1 VFLCRREH
9 LPDGILYTSQDS
21 HYSIFKIA
29 IMYRMKCVK
38 VRTLISG
45 EIDCADLKAQV
56 LAHKEKPAIINLN
69 IGLFFS
75 LTKFLSRRM
84 QNLKMDSILYCR
96 DDYERR
102 YWWPWSCNTNSGGL
116 WLHSWSI
123 LYSLWWSSVWNYVAF
138 SQTSEL
144 KLDLNLRLF
153 TMKI

>member
-1 VFLCRREH
+1 
-9 LPDGILYTSQDS
+9 
-21 HYSIFKIA
+21 
-29 IMYRMKCVK
+29 MKCVK

-102 YWWPWSCNTNSGGL
+102 Y
-116 WLHSWSI
+116 
-123 LYSLWWSSVWNYVAF
+123 
-138 SQTSEL
+138 
-144 KLDLNLRLF
+144 
-153 TMKI
+153 